1 LAAQRFWFIM
11 HRAAKAPCRR
21 RPVSSTLGCGGTS
34 PWTSRALCHCQ
45 QAQAGLRIRLL
56 VAAGIRS
63 LGVAQLQ
70 GGPSAAS
77 CTRALRAYVRLRRQ
91 SSSRQLGAAVHC
103 SPTAASARHSK
114 LNATTT
120 PLAHCRARRP
130 RHLSLRAAPATANSN
145 TLGPILT
152 LRPRDRSL
160 TRRSTGAPTAGHL
173 GREALLV
180 HHAPRGQGALP
191 SSPG

>member
-1 LAAQRFWFIM
+1 MLRLAG
-11 HRAAKAPCRR
+11 KASIRR
-21 RPVSSTLGCGGTS
+21 RPVNSALGCGGTL

-45 QAQAGLRIRLL
+45 QVQAALCLRIL
-56 VAAGIRS
+56 VAEGIRA
-63 LGVAQLQ
+63 LRVAQLQ
-70 GGPSAAS
+70 GGPSAVS
-77 CTRALRAYVRLRRQ
+77 STRALRAYVRLRRQ
-91 SSSRQLGAAVHC
+91 SSSRQLGAAVHR
-103 SPTAASARHSK
+103 SPTAASARHPK

-120 PLAHCRARRP
+120 RLPHCRARRP
-130 RHLSLRAAPATANSN
+130 KHLSLRAAPATANSN
-145 TLGPILT
+145 TLGPVLT

-191 SSPG
+191 LSPG